1 MTPGFLLDT
10 NVLSELM
17 RQNPNSSVTAW
28 LDSQIIHQLNTSA
41 VSQAEIL
48 AGIAVMPA
56 GNRRDVLAQGASQL
70 FQQDFRGRC
79 LVFGSAAAEQFAL
92 VRAQRQRAGRP
103 ISMEDAQIAAIALA
117 ANLTLVTRNTKD
129 FEAIDEL
136 RVVNPWKL
144 H

>member
-1 MTPGFLLDT
+1 MTLGFLLDT

-17 RQNPNSSVTAW
+17 RETPNPSVTAW
-28 LDSQIIHQLNTSA
+28 LDSQAIHQLQTST

-56 GNRRDVLAQGASQL
+56 GKRREVLAHGADQI
-70 FQQDFRGRC
+70 FQKDFKGRC
-79 LVFGSAAAEQFAL
+79 IFFGSAAAERYAL

-103 ISMEDAQIAAIALA
+103 ITTEDAQIAAMALA
-117 ANLTLVTRNTKD
+117 ANLTLVTRNTRD
-129 FEAIDEL
+129 FEGIEGL
-136 RVVNPWKL
+136 QVINPWQP